1 MQSSLPPRLVQ
12 VLFFGTYAAWL
23 VGVAAYVGWIYRDAT
38 VRGSESPFRW
48 ALGAFLLGPLVL
60 LAYLP
65 KRRELGARPEPPSR
79 VTKALAS
86 VGAGLWVS
94 FVLGAFF
101 APPDPF
107 TQVLYAAGSLV
118 VTAPLAYVLIFLVPD
133 APRATGA

>member
-23 VGVAAYVGWIYRDAT
+23 VGVVAYVGWIYRDAAA
-38 VRGSESPFRW
+38 RGSENPFRW
-48 ALGAFLLGPLVL
+48 GVGALLFGPLVL

-65 KRRELGARPEPPSR
+65 KRRGLGARPEPPSR
-79 VTKALAS
+79 VTKAFAS

-118 VTAPLAYVLIFLVPD
+118 VTAPLAYVLIFLVPEEVRT
-133 APRATGA
+133 AGA